1 MAGDLSSALE
11 FDPRLVRKHSPDAWT
26 LLHLATRFDQVETA
40 RILLARGAD
49 PQARSSQGGLY
60 PIHLASSAA
69 MLRLLTSHGADINA
83 RTKQQAS
90 LLHYAVMRDDPEFVA
105 LLVSL
110 GADPRARTRAGQTP
124 WAVAVR
130 YGKRRAADSL
140 LRGPV

>member
-1 MAGDLSSALE
+1 M
-11 FDPRLVRKHSPDAWT
+11 V
-26 LLHLATRFDQVETA
+26 
-40 RILLARGAD
+40 
-49 PQARSSQGGLY
+49 
-60 PIHLASSAA
+60 
-69 MLRLLTSHGADINA
+69 RLLISHGADVNA

-110 GADPRARTRAGQTP
+110 GADPQARTRAGQTP

-140 LRGPV
+140 LRGPL